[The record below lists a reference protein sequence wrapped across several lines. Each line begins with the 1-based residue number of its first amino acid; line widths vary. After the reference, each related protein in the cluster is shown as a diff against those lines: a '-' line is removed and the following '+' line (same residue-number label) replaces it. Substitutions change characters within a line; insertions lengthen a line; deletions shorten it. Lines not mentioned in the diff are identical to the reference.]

1 MDSTE
6 RKVYRKEKLGLTFAD
21 NKRDSGFTEV
31 MVHSARLER
40 EPENAEPLEMPD
52 VLKEVFLNFGIAFS
66 QIKKHNL

>member
-1 MDSTE
+1 MDLQQ
-6 RKVYRKEKLGLTFAD
+6 RKVYRKEKLGLTFSD
-21 NKRDSGFTEV
+21 GIGDDIYTPVE
-31 MVHSARLER
+31 VHSARLER